1 MVFIKKPLALMVLFV
16 SSEVNFK
23 KFSGV
28 FSNFVFLFINFPFL
42 FERFFEKSCAL
53 VYRRRGSLFNRIYG
67 HILKEL
73 CFSLHSFSN
82 TTNSGDN
89 LLVMFSN
96 DSSNSIYKI
105 LGVIGICG
113 FSYFLYKSRIFYMQK
128 LPKVEKRTEINPE
141 CPLGK
146 YFERLRIIDKLE
158 RDSNNVSFYDRG
170 HWKIIDYEHLRLYEA
185 QLTRDTWRAFR
196 VFDRIMPPPPDIKSY
211 SSYETK
217 EALELMERTLKIIGE
232 R

>member
-28 FSNFVFLFINFPFL
+28 FSNFVFLLINFPYF

-53 VYRRRGSLFNRIYG
+53 VYRPRVSLFNRIYG

-128 LPKVEKRTEINPE
+128 LPKVEKRTEINPDTQLTPE
-141 CPLGK
+141 MLFNK
-146 YFERLRIIDKLE
+146 YMEKNRII
-158 RDSNNVSFYDRG
+158 RN
-170 HWKIIDYEHLRLYEA
+170 LR
-185 QLTRDTWRAFR
+185 
-196 VFDRIMPPPPDIKSY
+196 
-211 SSYETK
+211 
-217 EALELMERTLKIIGE
+217 ALENYDKKLRVEEGANLRKCL
-232 R
+232 